1 MNISKTIS
9 KTSLVCAAAAAL
21 ALVAGPVHAVT
32 VSASF
37 TVKLTGQ
44 NATKGCVRFYVNGQH
59 DVAAGQTK
67 YLGGVSN
74 DTPFMASV
82 FPGPT
87 CGGTASRNVWIT
99 TNKWPSSQQA
109 YSQTW
114 KVQ

>member
-1 MNISKTIS
+1 MQLSKIIHKQS
-9 KTSLVCAAAAAL
+9 FAFAFAAL
-21 ALVAGPVHAVT
+21 ALIAAPAHAQT
-32 VSASF
+32 FKASF

-44 NATKGCVRFYVNGQH
+44 NATKGCVRFYVNGQQ

-67 YLGGVSN
+67 YLGGVPN
-74 DTPFMASV
+74 DKQFMASV
-82 FPGPT
+82 FPNA